1 MPQEEMQ
8 YPVQTICVILG
19 GSHGLVLPADF
30 HFPSLR
36 LIYISHFHTFIL
48 SVYVYWLLT
57 HCQEL
62 LIPGTWGWNKSP
74 LSSQL
79 NPTLLHVVLMFATKV
94 TLHSSDPILMS
105 KLMWDNIKCS
115 CSKSLDPIMVCA
127 NCICLI
133 TFTLRSQVPIDGY
146 FCQQLADHSAKLV
159 SDNLKRSCW

>member
-1 MPQEEMQ
+1 MWSWNWIAWFGNNTDDQEGRQPKMPQEEMQ

-94 TLHSSDPILMS
+94 TLHSSAHKNMTS
-105 KLMWDNIKCS
+105 YWC
-115 CSKSLDPIMVCA
+115 
-127 NCICLI
+127 
-133 TFTLRSQVPIDGY
+133 
-146 FCQQLADHSAKLV
+146 H
-159 SDNLKRSCW
+159 NLCETIY